1 MSRGLNN
8 PPRKVGKRKIKGTCL
23 QGSWMVAIL
32 RTANCVE
39 QVGQMSQFSWMVT
52 CEQRSNDR
60 EEEDQGD
67 LLAG

>member
-39 QVGQMSQFSWMVT
+39 QVGQMSQFHRPSRFVISSAERDFPHIIKFT
-52 CEQRSNDR
+52 
-60 EEEDQGD
+60 
-67 LLAG
+67 